1 MILSLAHAE
10 AGDATDHNLY
20 GAWSDI
26 VVGERPDGLMDGFL
40 LYGDGVVQVAAI
52 WESRDA
58 HDRALQDQK
67 THPAYVLFEA
77 AGLDHTHTVYEVV
90 GRL

>member
-1 MILSLAHAE
+1 MIVSIAKAE

-20 GAWSDI
+20 GEWSDI
-26 VVGERPDGLMDGFL
+26 VVGQRPEGLIDGFL

-58 HDRALQDQK
+58 HDRALAEERS
-67 THPAYVLFEA
+67 HPAYLLFEA
-77 AGLDHTHTVYEVV
+77 AGLDHDHTVYEVV